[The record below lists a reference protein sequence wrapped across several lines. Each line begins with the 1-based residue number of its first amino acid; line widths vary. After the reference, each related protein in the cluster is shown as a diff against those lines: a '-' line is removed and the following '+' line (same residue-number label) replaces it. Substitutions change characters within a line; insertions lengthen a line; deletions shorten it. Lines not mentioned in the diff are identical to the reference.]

1 MSLSLVATVIGL
13 IGLFMIIVVLFWQ
26 GFSGLSLA
34 VFTQNTP
41 PPGSAGGLMS
51 LAVASHQPVTG
62 SVPPAPSVASSSCTA
77 AWSAT
82 SAAPVGNADTVATS
96 WQDIC

>member
-1 MSLSLVATVIGL
+1 MPRPGDRIMAARTISASYAARHWRNRIWMSLSLVAAVIGL

-41 PPGSAGGLMS
+41 PPGSSGGLLNAIVGS
-51 LAVASHQPVTG
+51 LIMTVIGVAIGTPLG
-62 SVPPAPSVASSSCTA
+62 ML
-77 AWSAT
+77 
-82 SAAPVGNADTVATS
+82 
-96 WQDIC
+96 